1 MDLETYATVKR
12 SIRSLLD
19 IDLDYY
25 KDEQMRRRLD
35 AWLVRSGRK
44 SWPDYFTAIKGSE
57 PDIAKLRDYLTINV
71 SAFFRDPDRWD
82 YLRDTIVPLILKG
95 RQAISGGQLGA
106 KLRIWSAGCSIG
118 LEPYSLAMM
127 LEELGHGGRYEIV
140 ATDLDRGALAR
151 SKARGPYV
159 PEDTVNVSAAFKAK
173 YFEPGGPPFRVIE
186 RLQRRI
192 SFSEHN
198 LVTMPPAGTDFDLVL
213 CRNVVIYFTEPA
225 KADLYRKF
233 YDSLRPG
240 GILFVGGTEVVS
252 QAAQIG
258 FKSAGISF
266 YQRPEAS

>member
-12 SIRSLLD
+12 NIRTLLD

-44 SWPDYFTAIKGSE
+44 TWPEYFSAIKGSE

-71 SAFFRDPDRWD
+71 SAFFRDPDRWA
-82 YLRDTIVPLILKG
+82 YLQEAIIPLVLKG
-95 RQAISGGQLGA
+95 RQALSAGTLGA

-140 ATDLDRGALAR
+140 ATDLDRGALAKA
-151 SKARGPYV
+151 KARGPFSAD
-159 PEDTVNVSAAFKAK
+159 DTVNVSASFKSK
-173 YFEPGGPPFRVIE
+173 YFEAGGPPFKVVD

-198 LVTMPPAGTDFDLVL
+198 LVTMPPAGTGFDLVL

-225 KADLYRKF
+225 KAELYRKF

-240 GILFVGGTEVVS
+240 GVLFVGGTEVVS